1 MLLSVTSY
9 FFTGEYTQTQK
20 GGNTD
25 SKAYLTCFFVY
36 LNVFASA
43 GRCVVNECVC
53 LCMCLSV
60 RLSDKKMIKNREE
73 CKVHFYKNGDEATVC
88 DRILF
93 LSFVLID
100 ENEIQYNF

>member
-1 MLLSVTSY
+1 MILSVTSH

-25 SKAYLTCFFVY
+25 SKTYLTCFVY
-36 LNVFASA
+36 VNVCASASA

-60 RLSDKKMIKNREE
+60 RLSDKKMMKNREE
-73 CKVHFYKNGDEATVC
+73 CKVHFYKNGDEATVL
-88 DRILF
+88 R
-93 LSFVLID
+93 
-100 ENEIQYNF
+100 